1 MQIQIFTIP
10 VISST
15 EQIEAL
21 NKFLRSHT
29 IIDIDKQ
36 LISSEQNS
44 YWTFCVRY
52 LAGNYP
58 VAANQTEKVDYKEIL
73 APDVFSRFSLL
84 RGCRKEIAEKNGV
97 PVYVVFT
104 NQELS
109 AIAGLPDISVV
120 YQGDYK
126 YAGKNCRT
134 GGAPFRHYSENC
146 RRWGGKTKR
155 VHNGCSL
162 VM

>member
-10 VISST
+10 VISSN

-29 IIDIDKQ
+29 IIDVDKQ
-36 LISSEQNS
+36 LVSSGQNS

-52 LAGNYP
+52 LAGNNYP
-58 VAANQTEKVDYKEIL
+58 ATANQAEKVDYKEIL

-84 RGCRKEIAEKNGV
+84 RDCRKEIAEKNGV

-109 AIAGLPDISVV
+109 AIAGLPDISVEEV
-120 YQGDYK
+120 LKINGIGARKIEK
-126 YAGKNCRT
+126 Y
-134 GGAPFRHYSENC
+134 GADLIDVFKQKFNETTN
-146 RRWGGKTKR
+146 
-155 VHNGCSL
+155 
-162 VM
+162 